1 MPRRPRNGILAIGK
15 NQFQSRVV
23 CFLIYLWDGRITR
36 GFHRSPGSES
46 PFQNQSAPFRLPC
59 ISKPS
64 QKFKL
69 TRKIRFHP
77 TESSGFQFDS
87 AWAFPASQGDRDF
100 PNQNSAA
107 ALLSKTKSN
116 AYSIEVH
123 SSVIPLFLSINML
136 AKCCVF
142 LYEQCHSHSKFG
154 STLLCWFQM
163 FQGLS
168 KMQNYGV
175 SAFPSQKYI
184 YFRIPS
190 TGGIGSNV

>member
-36 GFHRSPGSES
+36 GFIVHQARSHPSRTIQLHS
-46 PFQNQSAPFRLPC
+46 DFHASHW
-59 ISKPS
+59 KPS

-100 PNQNSAA
+100 PNQNSA